1 MKMPEEKSM
10 QLIDDSYYPMLL
22 AALPSNVPRLLFTN
36 NLNLTS
42 KNSVGTMQM
51 TLNSAAAAAAVGMS
65 TMNKMNKNPIRS
77 NHSITTTTTKMK
89 DSSTMIMEPLLFE
102 NNSSAI
108 MKIPIVRNEL
118 HIGKISIDNHGQLYL
133 CKTINTNLTR
143 SIDII
148 VRLEVFGEY
157 FFFISNILV
166 GLFLA
171 RHIII

>member
-1 MKMPEEKSM
+1 MPEEKSM

-22 AALPSNVPRLLFTN
+22 ATLPSNVPRLLFTN

-51 TLNSAAAAAAVGMS
+51 TLNSAAAAAAAVGMS

-77 NHSITTTTTKMK
+77 NHSITTTTTTKMK

-157 FFFISNILV
+157 FFFY
-166 GLFLA
+166 F
-171 RHIII
+171 